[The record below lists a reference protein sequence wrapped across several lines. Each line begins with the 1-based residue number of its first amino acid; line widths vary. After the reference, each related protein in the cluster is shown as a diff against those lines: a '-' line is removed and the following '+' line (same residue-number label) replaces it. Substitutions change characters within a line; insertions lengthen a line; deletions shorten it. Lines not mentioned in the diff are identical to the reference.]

1 MIDET
6 LFEAEEKMEKAVSVA
21 RDDFASI
28 RTGRAN
34 PSMFNK
40 ILVDYYGAPTPVNQ
54 VASFHVVDARMLTLT
69 PFDKTAM
76 PAIEKAI
83 RDSDLGV
90 NPTNDGAIIRVS
102 FPQLTEERRKDFIKI
117 AHRKAEDA
125 RIAIRSVRRHAK
137 DELDRL
143 AKDGEVGEDDVTRAE
158 KELEKVTQKNVA
170 AIDELLKHKEAE
182 LLEV

>member
-1 MIDET
+1 VIDET

-83 RDSDLGV
+83 RDSVLGV
-90 NPTNDGAIIRVS
+90 NPTNDGVLIRVS

-125 RIAIRSVRRHAK
+125 RISIRAVRRHAK